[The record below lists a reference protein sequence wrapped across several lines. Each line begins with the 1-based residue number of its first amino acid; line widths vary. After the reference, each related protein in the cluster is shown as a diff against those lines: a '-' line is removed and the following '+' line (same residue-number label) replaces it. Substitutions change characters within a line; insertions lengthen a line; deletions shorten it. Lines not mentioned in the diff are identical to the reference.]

1 MSVLGLDLSSTSTGW
16 CLDGTC
22 GVIVPKGD
30 LHQRARQTRLAVG
43 DVTLAPDLV
52 VVEAIGTRH
61 VQTAIALATVHA
73 LVLDYWDQWTNTPV
87 VTVSPAT
94 LKKFATGKGNATKTQ
109 MVAAAIRCGWDGDGQ
124 DDACDAWWL
133 YHMGVYLREPEIVRP
148 TDYRDAAIRSIDW
161 PVTA

>member
-1 MSVLGLDLSSTSTGW
+1 MSVLGLVLSSTSTGW

-30 LHQRARQTRLAVG
+30 LHQRARATRNELA
-43 DVTLAPDLV
+43 LLHAHPWPDLIV
-52 VVEAIGTRH
+52 AEAIGTRH
-61 VQTAIALATVHA
+61 VATAIALATVHA
-73 LVLDYWDQWTNTPV
+73 LVLDVFSPV

-133 YHMGVYLREPEIVRP
+133 YQMGVYLHEPEIVRP
-148 TDYRDAAIRSIDW
+148 TAYRAEAVASVAW

>member
-30 LHQRARQTRLAVG
+30 LHQRARETRRLAW
-43 DVTLAPDLV
+43 DQMEQAQLV

-73 LVLDYWDQWTNTPV
+73 LLLDTIHYWATPV

-133 YHMGVYLREPEIVRP
+133 WAMGTYSTTTAVPL
-148 TDYRDAAIRSIDW
+148 TAYRGDAVSSIAW

>member
-30 LHQRARQTRLAVG
+30 LHTRCRLMRDEVG
-43 DVTLAPDLV
+43 QLDTPDLI

-73 LVLDYWDQWTNTPV
+73 LVLDYWRQFAVPV

-133 YHMGVYLREPEIVRP
+133 WAMGTYSTTTAVPL
-148 TDYRDAAIRSIDW
+148 TAYRGDAVSSIAW